1 MQKPARPENPVALLP
16 LTRPDGQQEKEAS
29 LKSKRLSAI
38 SAVALMSALSFASV
52 VPASAQAIF
61 SSPRA
66 AASAGLNPNAANNPN
81 AMNPNATGD
90 PAPSGDASPYTAIFS
105 QIQTATTG
113 LLSGPGALAF
123 GVLIL
128 GLGFG
133 VAWRLVTKGV
143 KSVAK

>member
-90 PAPSGDASPYTAIFS
+90 PAPSATQALHGHFQPNSDRNHRPVVRPWRSCVWRPHPRPRLRRRLALGD
-105 QIQTATTG
+105 
-113 LLSGPGALAF
+113 
-123 GVLIL
+123 
-128 GLGFG
+128 
-133 VAWRLVTKGV
+133 
-143 KSVAK
+143 